1 MEDSPIVTEGSGDFV
16 VMSVSL
22 LSEPTQKVTIAL
34 SVTDDS
40 ELKISK
46 TTLLFSP
53 GNWDMPLD
61 ILVRSVDDD
70 IVDGNIKSKV
80 VMKLT
85 SGDKNFDGKSYEVEF
100 TTLDNDK

>member
-1 MEDSPIVTEGSGDFV
+1 
-16 VMSVSL
+16 MSVML
-22 LSEPTQKVTIAL
+22 AAKPTKHVTIAL

-46 TTLLFSP
+46 QTLTFTP
-53 GNWDMPLD
+53 AGWDMPLD
-61 ILVRSVDDD
+61 VLISSVDDD

-85 SGDKNFDGKSYEVEF
+85 SGDKSFDGKSYEVEF